1 MKKAKT
7 IQELTTLLN
16 HAETVKNTILDGVT
30 DEFMFKNK
38 DLNLKCYATVSGEKT
53 TFTLLKPFRQYSIR
67 NLVLPA
73 NVKLDDLKLID

>member
-7 IQELTTLLN
+7 IQELTSLLN
-16 HAETVKNTILDGVT
+16 SPETVKNHLGE

-38 DLNLKCYATVSGEKT
+38 ALNLKCYATVSGEKT
-53 TFTLLKPFRQYSIR
+53 TFTLLKPFREYSIK